1 MVVAVGLLAAIAT
14 LFGKTE
20 AIQYMHNDSD
30 VGGALLILIV
40 TFLIAL
46 PIFSIAEFFLYIGK
60 TAFHAELMSDNL
72 IMDSNYF
79 REAAAKVFN
88 QLKDISD
95 KQAKYIAPSPLPV
108 ASISPTINC
117 PHCNQRILQ
126 SALVNGMNVCP
137 KCKSNFKVSCWS

>member
-1 MVVAVGLLAAIAT
+1 MGVLAAIAKGS
-14 LFGKTE
+14 GKTE
-20 AIQYMHNDSD
+20 AIPYLHNDSD
-30 VGGALLILIV
+30 IGGAVTILIV
-40 TFLIAL
+40 TFIFAL
-46 PIFSIAEFFLYIGK
+46 PIFSISEFFLYIGK

-95 KQAKYIAPSPLPV
+95 KQANFVAPSPLP
-108 ASISPTINC
+108 ADPISPTIYC

-126 SALVNGMNVCP
+126 SMLINGMNACP
-137 KCKSNFKVSCWS
+137 KCKNNFKVSC